1 MTTIIFNAETQE
13 IACDSR
19 VTDGC
24 GVIVSDTAF
33 KAVKH
38 GEDLWFLAGDCA
50 DMELLMDA
58 QMHEQVPF
66 SLECAAFVM
75 RPDGFFTV
83 YTNKENRVC
92 QLPLLYTE
100 GIGSGCYLAMS
111 ALDLGLTTRAAV
123 EYAMTRD
130 SGSGGT
136 VHVYNKDG
144 IIDPNNSIE

>member
-1 MTTIIFNAETQE
+1 MTTIVFNEETQE

-19 VTDGC
+19 CTDSN
-24 GVIVSDTAF
+24 GVIVSDNAM

-58 QMHEQVPF
+58 TLHEQLPF
-66 SLECAAFVM
+66 TLECAAFVM
-75 RPDGFFTV
+75 RPDGFFTI
-83 YTNKENRVC
+83 YTNKDNRLC
-92 QLPLLYTE
+92 QLPMLYTE
-100 GIGSGCYLAMS
+100 GIGSGAYFAVS
-111 ALDLGLTTRAAV
+111 GIDLGLTTRAAV
-123 EYAMTRD
+123 EYAITRD
-130 SGSGGT
+130 SNSGGT